1 MVAANLLRAEMAKA
15 GMTQASLAKE
25 IGVSPQTLSKKLKK
39 GVLGSD
45 EIERILC
52 VLQIEDPMSVFFAKK
67 VS

>member
-25 IGVSPQTLSKKLKK
+25 IGVSPQTLSKRLKK

-45 EIERILC
+45 EIERILN
-52 VLQIEDPMSVFFAKK
+52 VLPIEDPMSVFFAKK